1 MDYSKYI
8 EITTDEELIVAVIE
22 SLESEESM
30 AEKASQI
37 RLAFILGHLQTVESD
52 VVGFFSEEIELTEVV
67 SEAECETL
75 KLNAEEFKG
84 EVA

>member
-8 EITTDEELIVAVIE
+8 ENTTDEELIVAVIE

-52 VVGFFSEEIELTEVV
+52 VVGFFSEEIELTDV

-75 KLNAEEFKG
+75 KLNAEEFG
-84 EVA
+84 RAIA